1 MCKLLKMI
9 ICRLSQESTDQLLL
23 NGTRMLPSVLSL
35 LPSVLSV
42 RQVAGH
48 VFGKW
53 SALKIAT

>member
-23 NGTRMLPSVLSL
+23 NGTRTSPSVLSL
-35 LPSVLSV
+35 LFLCV

-48 VFGKW
+48 VFGKC

>member
-1 MCKLLKMI
+1 MRKLFKMI

-23 NGTRMLPSVLSL
+23 NGTRMSPSVPSL
-35 LPSVLSV
+35 PFLCV
-42 RQVAGH
+42 RQVAGN